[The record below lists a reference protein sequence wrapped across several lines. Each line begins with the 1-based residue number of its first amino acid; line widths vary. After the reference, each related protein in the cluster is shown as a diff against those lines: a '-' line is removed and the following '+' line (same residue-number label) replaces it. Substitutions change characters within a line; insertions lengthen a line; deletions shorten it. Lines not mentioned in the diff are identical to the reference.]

1 MDYFS
6 KCLQDIDRLDDEL
19 VQLASPVLSKK
30 AMLVRRLEI
39 AAIKRMNEIVDSA
52 FDIDPQLRHS
62 QYAFDIEH
70 DDETNRWFAFFN
82 NVRVSYSESESI
94 FEWREPI
101 PDNLSKLYDY
111 EKNALA
117 IQIYL
122 ISNYISPD
130 PICSKFYDTTKITH
144 PRFRALHSPWWYS
157 QTHLV
162 SFAPLKHALRK
173 KIRYAY
179 DQHEHRLV
187 SWVVRSQLQ
196 RLYRPGSR
204 LVAAAER
211 EFNLASK

>member
-6 KCLQDIDRLDDEL
+6 KCLQDIDRLNDEL

-30 AMLVRRLEI
+30 AILVRRLEI

-52 FDIDPQLRHS
+52 FDIDPQLRDS

-70 DDETNRWFAFFN
+70 DDDSNRWFAYFN
-82 NVRVSYSESESI
+82 NLRVSYSESEQI

-117 IQIYL
+117 IQIY
-122 ISNYISPD
+122 IIGNYISPD
-130 PICSKFYDTTKITH
+130 PICSKFYDTSKITH
-144 PRFRALHSPWWYS
+144 PRFKLLHSPWWYS

-162 SFAPLKHALRK
+162 SFATLKQLLRSKVRDQYDKHTQHLVDWTARVALQ
-173 KIRYAY
+173 KIYK
-179 DQHEHRLV
+179 
-187 SWVVRSQLQ
+187 
-196 RLYRPGSR
+196 PGS
-204 LVAAAER
+204 AQFKKAKR
-211 EFNLASK
+211 EFLTLK